1 MELDTNQYFETL
13 IPGFY
18 ITIEIRNYNRQYA
31 TTLNIIF
38 TNNNIIIIEGK
49 KDNICIVTL

>member
-1 MELDTNQYFETL
+1 MELDTNQHFETL
-13 IPGFY
+13 VPGFY

-38 TNNNIIIIEGK
+38 TNNN
-49 KDNICIVTL
+49 NNTNY

>member
-1 MELDTNQYFETL
+1 MELDTNQHFETL

-31 TTLNIIF
+31 TTLNIF
-38 TNNNIIIIEGK
+38 TNNNNNNRRKKKIIFA
-49 KDNICIVTL
+49 L